1 VEILRLVK
9 NLQEKV
15 QQTENKLE
23 IITKDFTEKFTQLEH
38 RLQKHSTE
46 VDKQMEKLKAQE
58 DKEFTEVHKICKQL
72 ECKFDDEQKTNKA
85 IDFKE
90 IVKEQMEEEMK
101 KSACDNYRVS
111 GALEKLEHETILQ
124 DRASDR

>member
-1 VEILRLVK
+1 
-9 NLQEKV
+9 
-15 QQTENKLE
+15 
-23 IITKDFTEKFTQLEH
+23 
-38 RLQKHSTE
+38 
-46 VDKQMEKLKAQE
+46 MEKLKAQE

-101 KSACDNYRVS
+101 QSAH
-111 GALEKLEHETILQ
+111 LTEKLVENKLVCSQT
-124 DRASDR
+124 

>member
-1 VEILRLVK
+1 MFHSVCEDIEDEEFEVLSRHTKGKIHWYCTVCNDSSVEILRLVK

-23 IITKDFTEKFTQLEH
+23 IITKDFTEKFTQLER

-46 VDKQMEKLKAQE
+46 VDKQMENLKAQE

-72 ECKFDDEQKTNKA
+72 ECKFDD
-85 IDFKE
+85 
-90 IVKEQMEEEMK
+90 
-101 KSACDNYRVS
+101 
-111 GALEKLEHETILQ
+111 
-124 DRASDR
+124 DRNANQ